1 MSKILSVVFLAVTAA
16 LNSLKKKITVNFR
29 KLSQKNYY
37 KKVYCSIGFL
47 NIFQQILNNGLKEI
61 DLLINFVK
69 MNFFTSGF

>member
-16 LNSLKKKITVNFR
+16 LNSLKKKITVNF
-29 KLSQKNYY
+29 KKYY
-37 KKVYCSIGFL
+37 KKVYCSVGFL
-47 NIFQQILNNGLKEI
+47 NIFQQILKNGLKEI